1 MKTPLSGARKV
12 ADGGVNDRND
22 HSIVVGQI
30 TKTVAREAGIQS
42 GKIVLSDYYVR
53 HITERHLNQISELG
67 TNPVDFVKNAV
78 KSFNRIYIG
87 SNGSYLLVVYP
98 EYSKRTYVIAIKL
111 KYYTKKGLWEVATA
125 QPRDKSKIKNLKVIW
140 KKTKE

>member
-53 HITERHLNQISELG
+53 HITERHYNQIIALG
-67 TNPVDFVKNAV
+67 TTPIDFVKYVV
-78 KSFNRIYIG
+78 KNFNRIYEG
-87 SNGSYLLVVYP
+87 SNGSFLLVVYP
-98 EYSKRTYVIAIKL
+98 QYSKETYVVAIQL
-111 KYYTKKGLWEVATA
+111 YYYTKKGLWEVATA
-125 QPRDKSKIKNLKVIW
+125 QPRNKERIKNMKLKW
-140 KKTKE
+140 RKK